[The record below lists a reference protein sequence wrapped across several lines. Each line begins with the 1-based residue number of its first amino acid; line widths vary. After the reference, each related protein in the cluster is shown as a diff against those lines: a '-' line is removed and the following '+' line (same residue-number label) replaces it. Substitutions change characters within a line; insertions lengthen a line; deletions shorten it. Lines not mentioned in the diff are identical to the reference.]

1 MLGGESLDKSFTV
14 TRPGGLVASISGS
27 PDYRTGKEI
36 GLDLFRSLL
45 FGAVGF
51 GGVTSSGTVF
61 KITSTGTPTTLYSF
75 CAQSS

>member
-1 MLGGESLDKSFTV
+1 MLGGESLDKWFTV
-14 TRPGGLVASISGS
+14 TRPGGLVVSISGS

-51 GGVTSSGTVF
+51 RVNLKVHV
-61 KITSTGTPTTLYSF
+61 P
-75 CAQSS
+75 